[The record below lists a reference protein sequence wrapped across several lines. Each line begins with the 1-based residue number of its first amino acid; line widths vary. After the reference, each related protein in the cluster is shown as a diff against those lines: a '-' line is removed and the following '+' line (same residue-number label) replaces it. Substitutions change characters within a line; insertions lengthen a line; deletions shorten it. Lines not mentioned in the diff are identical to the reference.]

1 MSLASEDTGWIK
13 EDAYKPPE
21 AEGGTRLVYRCGTQQ
36 LTEMFSTVSE
46 TQYVVTELTFFL
58 SLTKKWDQRR
68 FVFHGLD
75 NSTYLILSQGCV
87 NYPTQCSNTV

>member
-1 MSLASEDTGWIK
+1 MSLASEDTGWIE
-13 EDAYKPPE
+13 EDVYKPPQT
-21 AEGGTRLVYRCGTQQ
+21 EGGTRSVYRCGTQH
-36 LTEMFSTVSE
+36 LTEMFSTVSG
-46 TQYVVTELTFFL
+46 TQYGAMELAFFP
-58 SLTKKWDQRR
+58 SLTKRWDQRR